1 MQRYFLFKPDVQN
14 KMLAVAISE
23 NEDDDYEEEEDLQI
37 YRDLI
42 KQIYAGSKEYKR
54 KSKKCR
60 NLSIQAPNVK
70 KSK

>member
-1 MQRYFLFKPDVQN
+1 
-14 KMLAVAISE
+14 MLAVAIGE
-23 NEDDDYEEEEDLQI
+23 NEDEDEEDGEEDLRI

-70 KSK
+70 KNK